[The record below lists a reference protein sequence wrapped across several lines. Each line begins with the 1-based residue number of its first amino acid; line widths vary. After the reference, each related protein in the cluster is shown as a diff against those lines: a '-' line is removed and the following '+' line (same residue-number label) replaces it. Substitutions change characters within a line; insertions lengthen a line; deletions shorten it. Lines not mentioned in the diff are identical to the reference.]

1 MITDITAGA
10 DQSGGACA
18 RVRRRVHWMFWLP
31 TLAICLPLIFLL
43 ITFGWEISLLAAWLM
58 SGDVVPGHPDY
69 ANVQGQL
76 NGRLIGVGV
85 LVVLL
90 GGYLLVWIRWYR
102 KALSRASVI
111 RTLGTAN

>member
-1 MITDITAGA
+1 MTTEITAGA

-43 ITFGWEISLLAAWLM
+43 ITFCWEISLLAAWLVL
-58 SGDVVPGHPDY
+58 DEVVPGHPDY
-69 ANVQGQL
+69 TNVQGQL
-76 NGRLIGVGV
+76 NVRVIGAGG

-90 GGYLLVWIRWYR
+90 GGYLFVWIGWYR
-102 KALSRASVI
+102 KALSRARVS
-111 RTLGTAN
+111 RTLGAPN